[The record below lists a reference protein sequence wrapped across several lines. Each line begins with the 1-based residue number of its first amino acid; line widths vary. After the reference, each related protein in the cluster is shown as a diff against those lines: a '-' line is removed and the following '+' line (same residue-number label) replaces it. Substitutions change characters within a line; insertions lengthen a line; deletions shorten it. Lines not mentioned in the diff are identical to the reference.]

1 MSKTK
6 KIALVGV
13 AAAAA
18 MVLSYVESLVPLPI
32 YGVKIGLAN
41 IVTVFLMYKLNSVT
55 ALGVSMVRVLLTAL
69 LFGSVMS
76 LWYSLAGALFSFGVM
91 ALMKKIDAFS
101 TVGVS
106 IAGGVAHNMAQI
118 AVAVLITGVGA
129 IVYYL
134 PTLIVGGI
142 AAGIVVGIAG
152 SITVKRVKIK

>member
-1 MSKTK
+1 MNKTK

-13 AAAAA
+13 AAACA

-41 IVTVFLMYKLNSVT
+41 IVTVFLMYKLNSRV
-55 ALGVSMVRVLLTAL
+55 ALGVSIVRVVLTAL

-76 LWYSLAGALFSFGVM
+76 LWYSLAGALFSFAVM
-91 ALMKKIDAFS
+91 ALLKKIDSFS

-118 AVAVLITGVGA
+118 AVAVIITGVGA

-152 SITVKRVKIK
+152 SITVKRVRI